1 MPLCVKGFNE
11 FWLFLSKGKS
21 EIQIQ
26 HIELAYD

>member
-11 FWLFLSKGKS
+11 FWLFLSGKS